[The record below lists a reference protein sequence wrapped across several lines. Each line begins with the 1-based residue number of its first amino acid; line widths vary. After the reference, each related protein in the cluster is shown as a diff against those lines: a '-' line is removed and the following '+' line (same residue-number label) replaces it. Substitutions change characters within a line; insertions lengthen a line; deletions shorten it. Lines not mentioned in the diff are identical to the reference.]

1 MLFVITFKFT
11 FCFVLFGRGTFLFN
25 NDKSN
30 NFGGGDNRG
39 DNEVKMVLSIRIG
52 CKSDLGFQLV
62 K

>member
-1 MLFVITFKFT
+1 MHFVITFKFT
-11 FCFVLFGRGTFLFN
+11 FCLFGRGTFLVLK

-30 NFGGGDNRG
+30 NFGGGDNS

>member
-1 MLFVITFKFT
+1 MHFVITFKFT
-11 FCFVLFGRGTFLFN
+11 FCLFGRGTFFSFK

-30 NFGGGDNRG
+30 NFGGGDNN